1 MTVHPTLEIL
11 VEAEAS
17 TITAAECW
25 TRSSI
30 WRWALRIYSPM
41 ATASRLQMPRRS
53 SRFRYPM
60 PGSIRSGCVQKI
72 GFRIIIRGDS
82 LSESMGKP
90 LIPSLALTIWTGA
103 GCLHYPGDKKYDF
116 RLTAWTWD
124 ERAGKDYD
132 IPFRS
137 LYSKNI
143 KNLMMAGKHISVT
156 YVAGSS
162 TKLVGNGSQHA
173 IVDGC
178 CRPSVQPISK
188 TAPRYRY
195 ESHAGASDRYCW
207 HHWSGLWQRE

>member
-1 MTVHPTLEIL
+1 VLDSQFDLEMG
-11 VEAEAS
+11 S
-17 TITAAECW
+17 TYLLAH
-25 TRSSI
+25 
-30 WRWALRIYSPM
+30 
-41 ATASRLQMPRRS
+41 
-53 SRFRYPM
+53 
-60 PGSIRSGCVQKI
+60 GN
-72 GFRIIIRGDS
+72 
-82 LSESMGKP
+82 GKP
-90 LIPSLALTIWTGA
+90 VADATTIFTVPLPDAGEYKVWVRAKDWVPNHHPGRFTVRINGKPSLALTIWTGA